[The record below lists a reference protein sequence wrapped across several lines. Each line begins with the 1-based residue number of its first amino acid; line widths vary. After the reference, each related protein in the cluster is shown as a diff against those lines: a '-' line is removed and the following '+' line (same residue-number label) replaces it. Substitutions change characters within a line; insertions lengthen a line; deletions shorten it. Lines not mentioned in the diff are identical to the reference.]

1 MSTTTGTVTTRAR
14 AIETGALIEA
24 DPGIAAEVEFPALVA
39 MTQAVYADCIAVP
52 DAYRW
57 DTGIRL
63 DEAEREWDLLITA
76 SRAIKAAAGS
86 GHPPRLAFSLYRVP
100 VDGNS
105 RDPQRVTLVA
115 EASPGDNGERVI
127 TIMRPSE
134 HLPQ

>member
-1 MSTTTGTVTTRAR
+1 MTGTVTTRAH
-14 AIETGALIEA
+14 AIETGALVEA
-24 DPGIAAEVEFPALVA
+24 DPGIAAEVEFPAPVA
-39 MTQAVYADCIAVP
+39 MTKAVYADCIAVP
-52 DAYRW
+52 ETYAW

-63 DEAEREWDLLITA
+63 DDAEREWDLLITA

-86 GHPPRLAFSLYRVP
+86 SRPARLAFSLYRVP
-100 VDGNS
+100 VDGHS

-127 TIMRPSE
+127 TIMHPSE

>member
-1 MSTTTGTVTTRAR
+1 MSTLTGTVNTRAH
-14 AIETGALIEA
+14 AIATGTLIEA
-24 DPGIAAEVEFPALVA
+24 DPGIAAEVEFPAPVA
-39 MTQAVYADCIAVP
+39 MTEAVYADCIAVP
-52 DAYRW
+52 ETYTW

-63 DEAEREWDLLITA
+63 DETEREWDLLITA

-86 GHPPRLAFSLYRVP
+86 NRPPRLAFSLYRVP
-100 VDGNS
+100 VDGLS

>member
-1 MSTTTGTVTTRAR
+1 MTGTVTTRAR

-24 DPGIAAEVEFPALVA
+24 DPGIAAEVEFPAPVA
-39 MTQAVYADCIAVP
+39 MTEAVYADCIAVP
-52 DAYRW
+52 DTYRW

-63 DEAEREWDLLITA
+63 DDAEREWDLLITA

-86 GHPPRLAFSLYRVP
+86 GRPPRLAFSLYRVP
-100 VDGNS
+100 VDGLS

>member
-1 MSTTTGTVTTRAR
+1 MIGTVYTRAH
-14 AIETGALIEA
+14 AIESGALIEA
-24 DPGIAAEVEFPALVA
+24 DPGIAAEIEFPAPVA
-39 MTQAVYADCIAVP
+39 MTEAVYADCVAVP
-52 DAYRW
+52 EAYAW

-63 DEAEREWDLLITA
+63 DGAEREWDLLITA

-86 GHPPRLAFSLYRVP
+86 GRPPRLAFSLYRVP
-100 VDGNS
+100 VDGRS

-115 EASPGDNGERVI
+115 EASPGDDGERVI

>member
-1 MSTTTGTVTTRAR
+1 MSTMTGTVTTRAH

-39 MTQAVYADCIAVP
+39 MTEAVYADCIAVP
-52 DAYRW
+52 DTYRW

-63 DEAEREWDLLITA
+63 DDAEREWDLLITA

-86 GHPPRLAFSLYRVP
+86 GRPPRLAFSLYRVP
-100 VDGNS
+100 VDGHS

>member
-1 MSTTTGTVTTRAR
+1 MSTTTGTVTTRAH

-24 DPGIAAEVEFPALVA
+24 DPGIAAEVEFPAPVA
-39 MTQAVYADCIAVP
+39 MTEAVYADCIAVP
-52 DAYRW
+52 DGYQW

-63 DEAEREWDLLITA
+63 DDAEREWDLLITA

-86 GHPPRLAFSLYRVP
+86 GRPPRLAFSLYRVP
-100 VDGNS
+100 IDGVA

-115 EASPGDNGERVI
+115 EASPGDHGERVI

-134 HLPQ
+134 RLPQ